1 MEISLDDIQLDPDN
15 PRLYH
20 LRAIHDKANMTDS
33 EMYEL
38 IIQEPG
44 WMTFE
49 RSIKKRGVEVPISVS
64 VLPNGKYRVNE
75 GNRRTCALRELIR
88 KGSEPPPGVRFDIVI
103 ADVADQNTSELEIK
117 INKVIQ
123 QTGKK
128 DWTPLGVAAAIHEL
142 HFEYYQSEEDIASDM
157 QLSKTKVVRHL
168 TDYVRFLDY
177 VKHTGDTNEKRFTY
191 FAEAPKPVLNW
202 VDESKENKEYYYD
215 WINPNS
221 GHTKIRSAA
230 AGRGS
235 LREFSKCLND
245 DDAMDLLRNDPHTTV
260 EEAFDV
266 VKSNDVMKDI
276 PFLNRIIPMAKSIN
290 ELDENQIQKI
300 ADRASTVQSIK
311 SLKFAC
317 ERLLE
322 DLDTLR
328 ED

>member
-1 MEISLDDIQLDPDN
+1 MASL
-15 PRLYH
+15 
-20 LRAIHDKANMTDS
+20 
-33 EMYEL
+33 
-38 IIQEPG
+38 
-44 WMTFE
+44 
-49 RSIKKRGVEVPISVS
+49 
-64 VLPNGKYRVNE
+64 
-75 GNRRTCALRELIR
+75 
-88 KGSEPPPGVRFDIVI
+88 
-103 ADVADQNTSELEIK
+103 
-117 INKVIQ
+117 
-123 QTGKK
+123 
-128 DWTPLGVAAAIHEL
+128 HEL

-177 VKHTGDTNEKRFTY
+177 VKHTGDTNENRFTY